1 MPSVPVRVVPF
12 GQWSLMEVCT
22 KTHRA
27 AFLLRP
33 DAFMSRIPLGL
44 LRRCQQKYP
53 GVRLHVPNFL
63 SNHYHLLVST
73 RDPVSLARFMNLF
86 NSLLAR
92 VVNLYL
98 GRRDAVWGQ
107 TYSAIRV
114 MPSKEPERARYV
126 FGQGLDEGL
135 FERAHHNPCAQA
147 VEALTQGKTLKGLDV
162 DLAAWSQAKKR
173 DPKVGPE
180 KFCKE
185 VAVPLHPLPS
195 IAHLAPAQ
203 QQAWWRQLAKDAE
216 ANGAAERVARNIAR
230 VLGAEGMRRQDP
242 FKVPAQTKSG
252 ASAPLWF
259 ADEEEAAALAEERT
273 ATLEQRAVAQEK
285 WVQFLP
291 LVGMPASVHIPP
303 ELACAGRR
311 CGVRTDGEGL
321 PGG

>member
-1 MPSVPVRVVPF
+1 MPSVPVRVVPY
-12 GQWSLMEVCT
+12 GQWSLMELCT
-22 KTHRA
+22 KTHMA

-33 DAFMSRIPLGL
+33 DSFMSRIPLGL
-44 LRRCQQKYP
+44 LRRCQRKFP

-73 RDPVSLARFMNLF
+73 RDPLSLARFMNLF

-98 GRRDAVWGQ
+98 GRRDAVWGH

-114 MPSKEPERARYV
+114 MPSKEAERAMYV
-126 FGQGLDEGL
+126 FGQGLEEGL
-135 FERAHHNPCAQA
+135 FERVHHNPCAQA

-180 KFCKE
+180 KFCRE
-185 VAVPLHPLPS
+185 VTVQLHPLPG
-195 IAHLAPAQ
+195 IEDLAPAQ
-203 QQAWWRQLAKDAE
+203 QQAWWRQLAKGAE
-216 ANGAAERVARNIAR
+216 AKGAERRKGAP
-230 VLGAEGMRRQDP
+230 VLGAEGMRKQDP

-252 ASAPLWF
+252 RSAPLWF
-259 ADEEEAAALAEERT
+259 ADEEEAAVLAEERS

-285 WVQFLP
+285 WVKFLP
-291 LVGMPASVHIPP
+291 LVGMPDSVHIPAD
-303 ELACAGRR
+303 LACAGRR